1 MHIQHTVSGSQIR
14 CVLQNFNS
22 WHQLQQNL
30 NVRAAISFTS
40 RQGMG
45 SHCYSCRWRLA
56 YGVFL
61 VDCLKLILI
70 FLPIIFLQTLTRD
83 VIFLRGGESKITLD
97 TTYLSD
103 PMSYWY
109 LPWWKKIL
117 TIFWQTFSSYIFE
130 LRLYILLL
138 LEQNEWSA
146 RTNENNCQN
155 KFINY
160 MSSRTT
166 NMVSEE
172 IRTRVR
178 TCYYYR

>member
-1 MHIQHTVSGSQIR
+1 MNLPVWLTTSYLALLPTGEEDILFSFMLICTYRPVRHQECWTHTLNIWPWWDSTNLPWMHIQHTVSGTQIR
-14 CVLQNFNS
+14 CVLQNFNR

-109 LPWWKKIL
+109 LPWWKKI
-117 TIFWQTFSSYIFE
+117 F
-130 LRLYILLL
+130 
-138 LEQNEWSA
+138 
-146 RTNENNCQN
+146 
-155 KFINY
+155 
-160 MSSRTT
+160 
-166 NMVSEE
+166 
-172 IRTRVR
+172 
-178 TCYYYR
+178 